1 MGDLEKPCNRPYC
14 NCVNVEPNFRSW
26 LHAGGIEPI
35 APKSESGKPPPKIPW
50 VDDGIKKMADHLIKT
65 FLDEKHRCYGD
76 DRDFR
81 DFVEDVARYFK
92 ESFKDIEV
100 LTESLKDL
108 KKWRE
113 DMQPMLEVMK
123 ALSKVSD

>member
-1 MGDLEKPCNRPYC
+1 
-14 NCVNVEPNFRSW
+14 
-26 LHAGGIEPI
+26 
-35 APKSESGKPPPKIPW
+35 
-50 VDDGIKKMADHLIKT
+50 
-65 FLDEKHRCYGD
+65 LDEKHRCYGD